1 MSRKSRSVHLEPA
14 GFVGDISDPFVIRRK
29 RSGEYVTA
37 GRRCHKRLVVGTP
50 HSERRA
56 LDFAGGAE
64 NVSTVEDKPP
74 IARPGANEHAPG
86 RLQEHLLLAPS
97 GNRLQPQL
105 IVIHEVAREN
115 YIAGI
120 RRPDR
125 ALVEIISESQ
135 TSAERSLQIVD
146 PNIRAGPTGASYG
159 YPVAARRERTRHEP
173 AGMVSHVRHRNS
185 LPLSLPLTPSHTLPP
200 PPTA

>member
-14 GFVGDISDPFVIRRK
+14 GFVGDISDPFVIRRE

-37 GRRCHKRLVVGTP
+37 GRRCHKRLVVSTP
-50 HSERRA
+50 HRERRA
-56 LDFAGGAE
+56 LHFPGG
-64 NVSTVEDKPP
+64 
-74 IARPGANEHAPG
+74 
-86 RLQEHLLLAPS
+86 LQEHLLLAPS

-125 ALVEIISESQ
+125 ALVEIIIESQ
-135 TSAERSLQIVD
+135 TCAERILQVVD
-146 PNIRAGPTGASYG
+146 PDIRAGPTSAGYG
-159 YPVAARRERTRHEP
+159 YPVATGRERARHQAAGRVSNVGYGNPLLLSFTVEP
-173 AGMVSHVRHRNS
+173 HQ
-185 LPLSLPLTPSHTLPP
+185 PLAAAH
-200 PPTA
+200 

>member
-74 IARPGANEHAPG
+74 IATPGANEHVPGGLAIGGLSSTVLTFSAPPAKSRARRSLWG
-86 RLQEHLLLAPS
+86 VPTTKRLWQ
-97 GNRLQPQL
+97 
-105 IVIHEVAREN
+105 
-115 YIAGI
+115 
-120 RRPDR
+120 RRPAVTYSPD
-125 ALVEIISESQ
+125 LFLLM
-135 TSAERSLQIVD
+135 TNGSLMS
-146 PNIRAGPTGASYG
+146 PTK
-159 YPVAARRERTRHEP
+159 P
-173 AGMVSHVRHRNS
+173 AGSRCTLRLFRLMSANGSYRPEESIVRSRRSGRARARKQKSFSGTCNRI
-185 LPLSLPLTPSHTLPP
+185 
-200 PPTA
+200 